1 MRKRPIFLVTLI
13 ALFFVF
19 TTVFILSFYFQDPHL
34 GGGLYDI
41 LHKNKT
47 ITQYADAK
55 SLLSSYSKLSYSE
68 LPVEIKPRL
77 PKNMGSD
84 FYVIP
89 ENDFYRKIC
98 FNNRI
103 NSFLSRE
110 ERIVGYHFRS
120 QERKYV
126 YIDDQLLHTFFQLS
140 DRLTALGYN
149 ASSIQIRSAYRSKS
163 HNERV
168 GGARNSQH
176 LKGKALDLHV
186 GDINGDQ
193 KINSADKKIVSD
205 ILDKEIIRSK
215 GGVGFYPGTMGLH
228 MDVRGK
234 RARWNNYSR

>member
-1 MRKRPIFLVTLI
+1 MLKQRLFVVALLMVSLLITIVFIFLY
-13 ALFFVF
+13 FFR
-19 TTVFILSFYFQDPHL
+19 DPHL
-34 GGGLYDI
+34 GEGLYDI
-41 LHKNKT
+41 LHKNKA

-68 LPVEIKPRL
+68 LPVEIKRRL
-77 PKNMGSD
+77 PKNKGSD

-110 ERIVGYHFRS
+110 ERIVGYHFRG
-120 QERKYV
+120 QEKKYV
-126 YIDDQLLHTFFQLS
+126 YIDDQLLHTLFQLS
-140 DRLTALGYN
+140 DRLTALRYN
-149 ASSIQIRSAYRSKS
+149 ASSIQIRSAHRSKS

-176 LKGKALDLHV
+176 LKGKALDLYV
-186 GDINGDQ
+186 GDINGDR

-215 GGVGFYPGTMGLH
+215 GGIGFYRGTMVLH